1 MARRKDIAGVILAGG
16 KSSRMGRNK
25 ALLELDG
32 GTFIERIADALLAV
46 FSRVFISSDRE
57 HEYEFLK
64 LQTVEDVYKGAGP
77 LAGIHSALL
86 RAGTPKIFVVS
97 CDLPLITPDLVR
109 HVLKQVQGTDA
120 TIVSIDG
127 ASQPLFGVY
136 DMSCLR
142 MLEEHL
148 KDGQYSVLR
157 FLDDVTTH
165 SVALESSRDLG
176 HTIAVSNVN
185 TPSDYAAVIAF
196 AGGKD

>member
-1 MARRKDIAGVILAGG
+1 MANREDIAGVILAGG
-16 KSSRMGRNK
+16 KSSRTGCNK

-32 GTFIERIADALLAV
+32 VTFIERIADALLVV
-46 FSRVFISSDRE
+46 FSRVFISSDRG

-86 RAGTPKIFVVS
+86 HAGTPKIFVVS

-109 HVLKQVQGTDA
+109 LVLKQGQATDA

-136 DMSCLR
+136 DISCLR

-148 KDGQYSVLR
+148 RGGQYSVHR

-176 HTIAVSNVN
+176 HTIGLSNVN
-185 TPSDYAAVIAF
+185 TPSDYAVVIAF
-196 AGGKD
+196 VGGKD